1 MKLIKHTLLTAVL
14 TTGLASGAAIAQQQN
29 TQAPKAQ
36 AQAQKQIQVTE
47 KQVENFVDAYV
58 SVQFIGQ
65 EYQAKIQSAGDQEK
79 AMKLQKE
86 ARGKMETAI
95 ADSGMDVEKY
105 REISLAAN
113 QDKALRSRIAKKIS
127 AELESR
133 QQAQK
138 ADS

>member
-1 MKLIKHTLLTAVL
+1 MKLIKQTLLTAVL
-14 TTGLASGAAIAQQQN
+14 TTGLASGAALAQQQN
-29 TQAPKAQ
+29 TQTPAPDVQ
-36 AQAQKQIQVTE
+36 ASKQVKVTE
-47 KQVENFVDAYV
+47 QQVENFVDAYV

-79 AMKLQKE
+79 ALKLQKE

-95 ADSGMDVEKY
+95 ADSGMEVEKY

-113 QDKALRSRIAKKIS
+113 QNKALRSRIAKKIS
-127 AELESR
+127 AELEAR

>member
-1 MKLIKHTLLTAVL
+1 MKLIKQTLLTAVL
-14 TTGLASGAAIAQQQN
+14 TTGLASGAALAQQQN
-29 TQAPKAQ
+29 TQMPAPDTQ
-36 AQAQKQIQVTE
+36 ATKQVQVTE
-47 KQVENFVDAYV
+47 QQVENFVDAYV

-79 AMKLQKE
+79 ALKLQKE

-95 ADSGMDVEKY
+95 ADSGMEVEKY

-113 QDKALRSRIAKKIS
+113 QNKALRSRIAEKIS
-127 AELESR
+127 AELEAR

>member
-1 MKLIKHTLLTAVL
+1 MKLIKQTLLTAVL
-14 TTGLASGAAIAQQQN
+14 TTGLASGAALAQQQN
-29 TQAPKAQ
+29 TQMPAPDTQ
-36 AQAQKQIQVTE
+36 ATKRVQVTE
-47 KQVENFVDAYV
+47 QQVENFVDAYV

-79 AMKLQKE
+79 ALKLQKE

-95 ADSGMDVEKY
+95 ADSGMEVEKY

-113 QDKALRSRIAKKIS
+113 QNKALRSRIAEKIS
-127 AELESR
+127 AELEAR

>member
-14 TTGLASGAAIAQQQN
+14 TTGLASGAAIAQQQD
-29 TQAPKAQ
+29 TQAQNSQ
-36 AQAQKQIQVTE
+36 AQATKQIQVTE
-47 KQVENFVDAYV
+47 KQVDKFVDAYV
-58 SVQFIGQ
+58 TVQFIGQ
-65 EYQAKIQSAGDQEK
+65 KYQAKIQTAGDQDK
-79 AMKLQKE
+79 ALELQKE

-113 QDKALRSRIAKKIS
+113 QNEALRTRIAQKIS
-127 AELESR
+127 AELQAR